1 MATLPFTSIPT
12 EDQTFID
19 EVTRKRLGRRGAL
32 LGILEDVQEHHPHS
46 LHEGMLIGAYAV
58 GARQGIIYVRAD
70 PMSAQCQIINGNRA
84 IPSPLR

>member
-46 LHEGMLIGAYAV
+46 LLEGMLIGAY
-58 GARQGIIYVRAD
+58 GRSARNHLRSRGPHVRTV
-70 PMSAQCQIINGNRA
+70 SNH
-84 IPSPLR
+84 